1 MGFFSFFVAV
11 MKVTF
16 IFALFVASVFTQQ
29 IGNLPTVILID
40 DFSVGANVQRL
51 TVSLE
56 SDLVAGQ
63 APVVATNF
71 FTEAGCTGL
80 LGCSRDMEIE
90 VNSGFVGRDFTS
102 DIFRI
107 NDGLFVGEWTISNP
121 KTSRSVCSVQ
131 YDGPDESF
139 NLDLNGLGGLDF
151 TAGDSLFLS
160 ALTDLP
166 VDYTVRIYDR
176 DGGVCETDIEV
187 PVLPGDYYYS
197 ETFLEIDFDDFDSL
211 NCDLTDVGA
220 VEFFLPSNDAV
231 DAIVKRLAVVGEIP
245 PEPSA
250 SATPPPPPPGGFTW
264 YTFDDDDNG
273 RSPCSDERPRKT
285 YFVSDDNIIYYYFFG
300 VNDAQNF
307 ESESA
312 SSVLTIAVSFIM
324 SVVAFML

>member
-1 MGFFSFFVAV
+1 MGVAV

-90 VNSGFVGRDFTS
+90 VN
-102 DIFRI
+102 
-107 NDGLFVGEWTISNP
+107 
-121 KTSRSVCSVQ
+121 
-131 YDGPDESF
+131 
-139 NLDLNGLGGLDF
+139 NGLGGLDF

-160 ALTDLP
+160 AITDLP

-312 SSVLTIAVSFIM
+312 SSVLAIAVSFIM